1 MGTLH
6 LLDELDEEDE
16 NPEGERRIKLVI
28 DELLLMLNL
37 GSTIF
42 LVFYNVNPW
51 ILRWMWGGDGVY
63 ARTLCIHE

>member
-16 NPEGERRIKLVI
+16 NSEGERRIKLVI

-37 GSTIF
+37 GSIIF
-42 LVFYNVNPW
+42 LVFYNVNP
-51 ILRWMWGGDGVY
+51 
-63 ARTLCIHE
+63 